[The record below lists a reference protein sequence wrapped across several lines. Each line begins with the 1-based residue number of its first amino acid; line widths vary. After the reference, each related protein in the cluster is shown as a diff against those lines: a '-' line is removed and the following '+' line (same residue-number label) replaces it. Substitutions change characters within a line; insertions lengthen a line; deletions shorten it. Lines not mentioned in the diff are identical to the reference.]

1 MASDTM
7 PAHFNS
13 LKLSF
18 EGLQWLS
25 FLSVTSAVANGP
37 RDDCSTRLTKI

>member
-18 EGLQWLS
+18 EGSQRTSLLS
-25 FLSVTSAVANGP
+25 ETNTVTYGP